1 MPSVIYNSF
10 MDDLA
15 KGNIV
20 PNTDTFYLMLVT
32 SSYTPDKDAHTKRS
46 SITNE
51 VSGTGYTAGGA
62 QTTCTVSL
70 DTTND
75 RTVLTFGN
83 VSWSNSTITARGG
96 VIYKRRGGSASA
108 DELVAY
114 VDFGSNITST
124 NGTFL
129 VTFTTPLYI
138 NNPS

>member
-1 MPSVIYNSF
+1 MPSIVYNSF
-10 MDDLA
+10 IDDLLR
-15 KGNIV
+15 GNVI
-20 PNTDTFYLMLVT
+20 PATDTFYLMLVT
-32 SSYTPDKDAHTKRS
+32 ASYTPNKDTHTKRS
-46 SITNE
+46 DITNE

-75 RTVLTFGN
+75 RGVLTFGN

-96 VIYKRRGGSASA
+96 VVYKRRGGSASA

-138 NNPS
+138 NNPN